1 MHRYKRS
8 ERVSE
13 LIRREISIIIDQKL
27 RDGRIGMVTVTG
39 VDMSNDLKNAKVFV
53 SIFGSEEEERSSL
66 LALNSA
72 SEFIRAR
79 VGEKVTLRYLPK
91 LSFYIDSS
99 TVEGMRMDKLLD
111 EIKNKEN

>member
-13 LIRREISIIIDQKL
+13 LIHREISNIIDQKM
-27 RDGRIGMVTVTG
+27 RDVRIGMVTVTG

-53 SIFGSEEEERSSL
+53 SIFGSEEEEQSSL

-99 TVEGMRMDKLLD
+99 AVNGMRMDKLFD